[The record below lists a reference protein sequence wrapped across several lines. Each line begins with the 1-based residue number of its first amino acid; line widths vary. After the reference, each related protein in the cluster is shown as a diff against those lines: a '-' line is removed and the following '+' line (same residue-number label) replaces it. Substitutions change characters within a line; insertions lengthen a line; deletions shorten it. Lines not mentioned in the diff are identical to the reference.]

1 MYVSFSYFLYLF
13 LHNGGVE
20 VLFNPRIHVLPLRES
35 GRFLLHVFK
44 HVLGFHVTKRLN
56 SQFLFL
62 LVALL
67 LRLPFLLDPLA
78 LFLRDLQ

>member
-13 LHNGGVE
+13 LHNGRVE
-20 VLFNPRIHVLPLRES
+20 VLFDPRIHVLPLRES
-35 GRFLLHVFK
+35 GGFLHVFWY
-44 HVLGFHVTKRLN
+44 VLRFHVTKRLN

-78 LFLRDLQ
+78 LFLRDLK